1 MRLAGLQKLTLLD
14 FPGQIACTVFTPGC
28 NLRCPFC
35 HNPDLVLPPLLSEE
49 DLLPEETFFDFLQKR
64 KGKLTGV
71 AVTGGEPTLQPDLP
85 RFLARI
91 REMGF
96 GVKLDT
102 NGFRP
107 QILKE
112 IVNAHLVDYVAMDVK
127 NCPGKYALTT
137 GIPEKR
143 TGELWNT
150 VLESIFF
157 LMERHVAYE
166 FRTTVVGGLHTTED
180 ILQLAQLLRGADQ
193 WFLQQ
198 YHPADDVVGDFLPNG
213 GLGGFMGDFPSN
225 AGSGGAMGDFSPNAG
240 SNGAQ
245 GDPLPPSETGSEPGS
260 VQGLYEPSVQML
272 EEMRREAS
280 VYVPSVRTRGI

>member
-85 RFLARI
+85 QFLSRI

-107 QILKE
+107 QVLKE
-112 IVNAHLVDYVAMDVK
+112 IVAAGLVDYVAMDVK
-127 NCPGKYALTT
+127 NCPGKYAMTT

-143 TGELWNT
+143 TGELWDT
-150 VLESIFF
+150 VLESVFF

-193 WFLQQ
+193 WYLQQ
-198 YHPADDVVGDFLPNG
+198 YHPADDVVGDFLLNG
-213 GLGGFMGDFPSN
+213 GLWPNVAGGDSLLTAEPGLGGTFGDH
-225 AGSGGAMGDFSPNAG
+225 
-240 SNGAQ
+240 
-245 GDPLPPSETGSEPGS
+245 LPESAPGSETDRTSS
-260 VQGLYEPSVQML
+260 LYEPSVQMMN
-272 EEMRREAS
+272 EMRRAAS
-280 VYVPSVRTRGI
+280 AYVPSVQTRGI

>member
-49 DLLPEETFFDFLQKR
+49 DLLPEETFFDFLRKR
-64 KGKLTGV
+64 QGKLTGV

-85 RFLARI
+85 QFLSRI
-91 REMGF
+91 RKMGF

-107 QILKE
+107 QVLKE
-112 IVNAHLVDYVAMDVK
+112 IVNAGLVDYVAMDVK

-137 GIPEKR
+137 GLPEKR
-143 TGELWNT
+143 SGELWDT

-157 LMERHVAYE
+157 LMEGHVAYE

-180 ILQLAQLLRGADQ
+180 IRQLAQLLRGADQ
-193 WFLQQ
+193 WYLQQ
-198 YHPADDVVGDFLPNG
+198 YHPADDVVGDFLPNA
-213 GLGGFMGDFPSN
+213 GL
-225 AGSGGAMGDFSPNAG
+225 GGAMGG
-240 SNGAQ
+240 H
-245 GDPLPPSETGSEPGS
+245 LPAPEPGPEPGRTS
-260 VQGLYEPSVQML
+260 GLYEPSFQMMN
-272 EEMRREAS
+272 EMRSAAS
-280 VYVPSVRTRGI
+280 AYVPSVRTRGI

>member
-64 KGKLTGV
+64 RGKLTGV

-85 RFLARI
+85 QFLSRI

-107 QILKE
+107 QVLKE
-112 IVNAHLVDYVAMDVK
+112 IVNAGLVDYVAMDVK
-127 NCPGKYALTT
+127 NCPGKYAMTT

-143 TGELWNT
+143 TGELWDT

-157 LMERHVAYE
+157 LMEGHVAYE

-193 WFLQQ
+193 WYLQQ
-198 YHPADDVVGDFLPNG
+198 YHPAEDVVGDFLPSSEQRQG
-213 GLGGFMGDFPSN
+213 
-225 AGSGGAMGDFSPNAG
+225 AGRT
-240 SNGAQ
+240 
-245 GDPLPPSETGSEPGS
+245 L
-260 VQGLYEPSVQML
+260 GLYEPSVLML
-272 EEMRREAS
+272 NEMRRAAS
-280 VYVPSVRTRGI
+280 AYVPSVRTRGI